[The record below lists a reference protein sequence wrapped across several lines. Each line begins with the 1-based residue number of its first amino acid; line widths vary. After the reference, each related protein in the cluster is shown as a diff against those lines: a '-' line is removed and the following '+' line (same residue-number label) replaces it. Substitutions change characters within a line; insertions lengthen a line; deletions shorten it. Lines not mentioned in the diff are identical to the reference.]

1 MKREQPGRSLVQTL
15 LVDANPVPDSAVANS
30 WRDSA
35 GRATFEAI
43 VRTPATAPEGGLKDD
58 LKGGRS
64 RARKLEGYPRPPMQR
79 KGFIIG
85 TAVVAASVAAGLV
98 ISGVPSRL
106 LGPAGKTSPPTGI
119 PRHPGKITTWPSA
132 SAKTAKGTAPML
144 HYVLTGAVQPGS
156 VTGLPPAR
164 SVLLKLA
171 SAAEHRTPL
180 SQPAGARISF
190 VVTNSWFM
198 DTAVG
203 RGTPSSVIF
212 PEVDDT
218 WFAPNGTSRVLSRQ
232 GHPIVVVA
240 GNKES
245 LHSLESGKRVSSQR
259 SGAVPEDP
267 FVGRLSLDPTVLK
280 RELLHADP
288 GGNPPSYQLFDI
300 IRQLHQQIVSPRL
313 DAALWRVLAARPDV
327 RYLGKVTDRA
337 RRAGVAVAVTL
348 PSGERSVLII
358 SPKTGQLLGAED
370 ILLSGAPALHLTAY
384 PAVTG
389 YTIFLAEHWTKTM
402 NGSGK

>member
-1 MKREQPGRSLVQTL
+1 MKREQSGRSSVQTL
-15 LVDANPVPDSAVANS
+15 LVDANPVPDSTVANS

-35 GRATFEAI
+35 GRSTYEAI
-43 VRTPATAPEGGLKDD
+43 VRTPLTEERGRAEGRRA
-58 LKGGRS
+58 KGGR
-64 RARKLEGYPRPPMQR
+64 ARGRKFEGYPRPPMRR

-106 LGPAGKTSPPTGI
+106 LGPAGKTGPPTGI
-119 PRHPGKITTWPSA
+119 AHPAKITTWPSA

-144 HYVLTGAVQPGS
+144 HYVLTGSVQPGS
-156 VTGLPPAR
+156 ITGLPPAR
-164 SVLLKLA
+164 SVLLKVA
-171 SAAEHRTPL
+171 SAAEHRAPL
-180 SQPAGARISF
+180 PQPAGAKISF

-203 RGTPSSVIF
+203 HGTPSSVIF

-218 WFAPNGTSRVLSRQ
+218 WFAPNGASRVLSRQ

-245 LHSLESGKRVSSQR
+245 LRSLESGKRVSSER
-259 SGAVPEDP
+259 SGAIPEHP
-267 FVGRLSLDPTVLK
+267 LVGRLSLDPTVLK

-300 IRQLHQQIVSPRL
+300 IRQLHEQIVSPRL
-313 DAALWRVLAARPDV
+313 DAAMWRVLAARPDV

-337 RRAGVAVAVTL
+337 GRAGVAVAITL
-348 PSGERSVLII
+348 RSGERSVLII

-384 PAVTG
+384 PAVLG